1 MATTNSTNVGSPN
14 ANAEISVLVKTDYES
29 YMWDRAVAN
38 FVHARFGKPAVI
50 NKGKGGKKE
59 WRRLSAMSAQTTP
72 LDEDNT
78 PDAIALTWEDKQ
90 AEPLEYGAWVRYTH
104 FLEFRSI
111 DPLILET
118 AQLLGENCGDT
129 IDKITRDELASGF
142 TVIQYQNG
150 LANLAAVTSGLYF
163 TYETLVRAVSTGDAA
178 NARPIEG
185 FGKPVLICHP
195 HVIGDLALD
204 TTVQKGWDNRARLSQ
219 GNPYEEGF
227 VGEIY
232 GVLIYKSSN
241 CTVTTQSSAPDIYD
255 SLLIFNN
262 AYGVVGLAEK
272 VRYVGTGICRYP
284 TVARWSIRGSRT
296 RTGRSLR
303 DAIAS
308 RHQWSRNADSHP
320 APAPCARASGNPAC
334 GLDAR
339 PGVS

>member
-163 TYETLVRAVSTGDAA
+163 TYETLVRAVGTGKTA

-185 FGKPVLICHP
+185 FGKPVLIAHP
-195 HVIGDLALD
+195 HVVADLALD
-204 TTVQKGWDNRARLSQ
+204 TTVQKGWDNRARLGK

-227 VGEIY
+227 VGELY
-232 GVLIYKSSN
+232 GVLIYESSN
-241 CTVTTQSSAPDIYD
+241 CTVTTQVAAPDIYD

-262 AYGVVGLAEK
+262 AYGVVGLAENTAQMPDPEQMGNNTGGTFNSPVELVIREK
-272 VRYVGTGICRYP
+272 GWNDFFGRFGGLGWYATHDTLVLDPTFAVR
-284 TVARWSIRGSRT
+284 IRT
-296 RTGRSLR
+296 
-303 DAIAS
+303 AS
-308 RHQWSRNADSHP
+308 RLGSAT
-320 APAPCARASGNPAC
+320 
-334 GLDAR
+334 
-339 PGVS
+339 